1 MGVDIPA
8 LVLLTEAKGMPL
20 EQLIQM
26 IEAAILTSYSE
37 TPEANRYA
45 RVQLDRET
53 GDIAIYVPTFN
64 ELGERVS
71 EDVLEVEGFDRM
83 ATSTARQTI
92 KMQMRATNDAEI
104 VGEFTA
110 SVGDVISGI
119 IQQGRDP
126 KMIHVNL
133 GRIEG
138 KIPPQDQVPGEV
150 YTHGERIKCF
160 VVEVKQGLKG
170 PEIML
175 SRSHP
180 GLVKQLFALEV
191 PEVKDGIV
199 EIMGVSREAGHRT
212 KIAVKSHRAGVSPK
226 GSLIGP
232 LGARSRAV
240 MDELNGEKI
249 DIVDYDEDPA
259 QTLNRI
265 RSLSQQEI
273 VAVLLGL
280 DLIGKDL
287 PEDREDLK
295 GDIEDLRTKLGSEIA
310 RIVDASP
317 AQDSQINSLISQAF
331 ARKRRLA
338 ITYYSPTDDQVS
350 IREITPL
357 QLTTSENRDFLIAFC
372 ESAGGQRTFRVDR
385 IQSATLLESPASEIP
400 TSSANDIRTVA
411 TVKISENI
419 RRCRESLG
427 AFVSGDGPT
436 VQVSTYSYGWLS
448 RTVMSAAGAMEV
460 TSSAKIRE
468 GIAILAGKALDLYR

>member
-8 LVLLTEAKGMPL
+8 LVLLTDAKGMPL

-26 IEAAILTSYSE
+26 IEAEILTAYTE
-37 TPEANRYA
+37 TPEPNRYA

-53 GDIAIYVPTFN
+53 GDIAIYVPAFN

-71 EDVLEVEGFDRM
+71 EDVLEVEGFDRI
-83 ATSTARQTI
+83 ATSTARKTI

-126 KMIHVNL
+126 KMIQVNL

-138 KIPPQDQVPGEV
+138 KIPPQEQVPGEV

-160 VVEVKQGLKG
+160 VVEVKQGIKG

-212 KIAVKSHRAGVSPK
+212 KIAVRSHRAGVSPK

-240 MDELNGEKI
+240 MDELKGEKI
-249 DIVDYDEDPA
+249 DIVDYDEDPVKYVA
-259 QTLNRI
+259 HALAPAKVSSVTIVDELS
-265 RSLSQQEI
+265 RSAKVVVPDYQLSL
-273 VAVLLGL
+273 A
-280 DLIGKDL
+280 IGKD
-287 PEDREDLK
+287 
-295 GDIEDLRTKLGSEIA
+295 GQNA
-310 RIVDASP
+310 
-317 AQDSQINSLISQAF
+317 
-331 ARKRRLA
+331 RLA
-338 ITYYSPTDDQVS
+338 ARLTGWRIDIHPDTPAPT
-350 IREITPL
+350 
-357 QLTTSENRDFLIAFC
+357 A
-372 ESAGGQRTFRVDR
+372 
-385 IQSATLLESPASEIP
+385 
-400 TSSANDIRTVA
+400 
-411 TVKISENI
+411 
-419 RRCRESLG
+419 
-427 AFVSGDGPT
+427 
-436 VQVSTYSYGWLS
+436 
-448 RTVMSAAGAMEV
+448 
-460 TSSAKIRE
+460 
-468 GIAILAGKALDLYR
+468 

>member
-1 MGVDIPA
+1 MGVDISA
-8 LVLLTEAKGMPL
+8 LVQLTEAKGMPL

-26 IEAAILTSYSE
+26 IEAAILTAYTE
-37 TPEANRYA
+37 TPEPNRYA

-53 GDIAIYVPTFN
+53 GDIQIFVPTFN

-92 KMQMRATNDAEI
+92 KQQMRATNDAEI
-104 VGEFTA
+104 VGEFTT

-138 KIPPQDQVPGEV
+138 KIPPQEQVPGEV

-191 PEVKDGIV
+191 PEIKDGIV

-212 KIAVKSHRAGVSPK
+212 KIAVRSLRAGVSPK

-249 DIVDYDEDPA
+249 DIVDFDEDPA
-259 QTLNRI
+259 KYVAHALAPAKVSSVTIVDELS
-265 RSLSQQEI
+265 RSAKVVVPDYQLSL
-273 VAVLLGL
+273 A
-280 DLIGKDL
+280 IGKD
-287 PEDREDLK
+287 
-295 GDIEDLRTKLGSEIA
+295 GQNA
-310 RIVDASP
+310 
-317 AQDSQINSLISQAF
+317 
-331 ARKRRLA
+331 RLA
-338 ITYYSPTDDQVS
+338 ARLTGWRIDIHPDTPAPT
-350 IREITPL
+350 
-357 QLTTSENRDFLIAFC
+357 A
-372 ESAGGQRTFRVDR
+372 
-385 IQSATLLESPASEIP
+385 
-400 TSSANDIRTVA
+400 
-411 TVKISENI
+411 
-419 RRCRESLG
+419 
-427 AFVSGDGPT
+427 
-436 VQVSTYSYGWLS
+436 
-448 RTVMSAAGAMEV
+448 
-460 TSSAKIRE
+460 
-468 GIAILAGKALDLYR
+468 

>member
-8 LVLLTEAKGMPL
+8 LVLLTDAKGMPL

-26 IEAAILTSYSE
+26 IEAEILTAYTE
-37 TPEANRYA
+37 TPEPNRYA
-45 RVQLDRET
+45 RVQLNRET
-53 GDIAIYVPTFN
+53 GDIAIYVPAFN

-71 EDVLEVEGFDRM
+71 EDILEVEGFDRI
-83 ATSTARQTI
+83 ATSTARKTI

-138 KIPPQDQVPGEV
+138 KIPPQEQVPGEV

-212 KIAVKSHRAGVSPK
+212 KIAVRSHRAGVSPK

-240 MDELNGEKI
+240 MDELKGEKI
-249 DIVDYDEDPA
+249 DIVDYDEDPVKYVA
-259 QTLNRI
+259 HALAPAKVSSVTIVDELS
-265 RSLSQQEI
+265 RSAKVVVPDYQLSL
-273 VAVLLGL
+273 A
-280 DLIGKDL
+280 IGKD
-287 PEDREDLK
+287 
-295 GDIEDLRTKLGSEIA
+295 GQNA
-310 RIVDASP
+310 
-317 AQDSQINSLISQAF
+317 
-331 ARKRRLA
+331 RLA
-338 ITYYSPTDDQVS
+338 ARLTGWRIDIHPDTPAPT
-350 IREITPL
+350 
-357 QLTTSENRDFLIAFC
+357 A
-372 ESAGGQRTFRVDR
+372 
-385 IQSATLLESPASEIP
+385 
-400 TSSANDIRTVA
+400 
-411 TVKISENI
+411 
-419 RRCRESLG
+419 
-427 AFVSGDGPT
+427 
-436 VQVSTYSYGWLS
+436 
-448 RTVMSAAGAMEV
+448 
-460 TSSAKIRE
+460 
-468 GIAILAGKALDLYR
+468 

>member
-8 LVLLTEAKGMPL
+8 LVLLTDAKGMPL

-138 KIPPQDQVPGEV
+138 KIPPQEQVPGEV

-259 QTLNRI
+259 KYVAHALAPAKVSSVTIVDELS
-265 RSLSQQEI
+265 RSAKVIVPDYQLSL
-273 VAVLLGL
+273 A
-280 DLIGKDL
+280 IGKD
-287 PEDREDLK
+287 
-295 GDIEDLRTKLGSEIA
+295 GQNA
-310 RIVDASP
+310 
-317 AQDSQINSLISQAF
+317 
-331 ARKRRLA
+331 RLA
-338 ITYYSPTDDQVS
+338 ARLTGWRIDIHPD
-350 IREITPL
+350 TPL
-357 QLTTSENRDFLIAFC
+357 
-372 ESAGGQRTFRVDR
+372 
-385 IQSATLLESPASEIP
+385 P
-400 TSSANDIRTVA
+400 TA
-411 TVKISENI
+411 
-419 RRCRESLG
+419 
-427 AFVSGDGPT
+427 
-436 VQVSTYSYGWLS
+436 
-448 RTVMSAAGAMEV
+448 
-460 TSSAKIRE
+460 
-468 GIAILAGKALDLYR
+468 

>member
-1 MGVDIPA
+1 MGVDISA
-8 LVLLTEAKGMPL
+8 LVQLTEAKGMPL

-26 IEAAILTSYSE
+26 IEAAVLTAYTE
-37 TPEANRYA
+37 TPEPNRYA

-53 GDIAIYVPTFN
+53 GDIQIFVPTFN

-92 KMQMRATNDAEI
+92 KQQMRATNDAEI
-104 VGEFTA
+104 VGEFTT

-138 KIPPQDQVPGEV
+138 KIPPQEQVPGEV

-191 PEVKDGIV
+191 PEIKDGIV

-212 KIAVKSHRAGVSPK
+212 KIAVRSLRAGVSPK

-259 QTLNRI
+259 KYVAHALAPAKVTSVTVVDELS
-265 RSLSQQEI
+265 RSAKIVVPDYQLSL
-273 VAVLLGL
+273 A
-280 DLIGKDL
+280 IGKD
-287 PEDREDLK
+287 
-295 GDIEDLRTKLGSEIA
+295 GQNA
-310 RIVDASP
+310 
-317 AQDSQINSLISQAF
+317 
-331 ARKRRLA
+331 RLA
-338 ITYYSPTDDQVS
+338 ARLTGWRIDIHPDTPAPT
-350 IREITPL
+350 
-357 QLTTSENRDFLIAFC
+357 A
-372 ESAGGQRTFRVDR
+372 
-385 IQSATLLESPASEIP
+385 
-400 TSSANDIRTVA
+400 
-411 TVKISENI
+411 
-419 RRCRESLG
+419 
-427 AFVSGDGPT
+427 
-436 VQVSTYSYGWLS
+436 
-448 RTVMSAAGAMEV
+448 
-460 TSSAKIRE
+460 
-468 GIAILAGKALDLYR
+468 

>member
-1 MGVDIPA
+1 MGVDISA
-8 LVLLTEAKGMPL
+8 LVQLTEAKGMPL

-26 IEAAILTSYSE
+26 IEAAVLTAYTE
-37 TPEANRYA
+37 TPEPNRYA

-53 GDIAIYVPTFN
+53 GDIQIFVPTFN

-92 KMQMRATNDAEI
+92 KQQMRATNDAEI
-104 VGEFTA
+104 VGEFTT

-138 KIPPQDQVPGEV
+138 KIPPQEQVPGEV

-191 PEVKDGIV
+191 PEIKDGIV

-212 KIAVKSHRAGVSPK
+212 KIAVRSLRAGVSPK

-249 DIVDYDEDPA
+249 DIVDFDEDPA
-259 QTLNRI
+259 KYVAHALAPAKVTSVIVVDELS
-265 RSLSQQEI
+265 RSAKVVVPDYQLSL
-273 VAVLLGL
+273 A
-280 DLIGKDL
+280 IGKD
-287 PEDREDLK
+287 
-295 GDIEDLRTKLGSEIA
+295 GQNA
-310 RIVDASP
+310 
-317 AQDSQINSLISQAF
+317 
-331 ARKRRLA
+331 RLA
-338 ITYYSPTDDQVS
+338 ARLTGWRIDIHPDTPAPT
-350 IREITPL
+350 
-357 QLTTSENRDFLIAFC
+357 A
-372 ESAGGQRTFRVDR
+372 
-385 IQSATLLESPASEIP
+385 
-400 TSSANDIRTVA
+400 
-411 TVKISENI
+411 
-419 RRCRESLG
+419 
-427 AFVSGDGPT
+427 
-436 VQVSTYSYGWLS
+436 
-448 RTVMSAAGAMEV
+448 
-460 TSSAKIRE
+460 
-468 GIAILAGKALDLYR
+468 

>member
-1 MGVDIPA
+1 MNKGQVDVDA
-8 LVLLTEAKGMPL
+8 LIALATHKQMPL
-20 EQLIQM
+20 EDLITE
-26 IEAAILTSYSE
+26 IEAGVLTAYYE
-37 TPEANRYA
+37 TDAPKRQA
-45 RVQLDRET
+45 RASIDRET
-53 GDIAIYVPTFN
+53 GEIVIWVPTFN
-64 ELGERVS
+64 ELGERIS
-71 EDVLEVEGFDRM
+71 EDRDEPEGFART
-83 ATSTARQTI
+83 ATSTVRQVI
-92 KMQMRATNDAEI
+92 KLKMRANNDAEI

-138 KIPPQDQVPGEV
+138 KIPPQEQVPGEV

-259 QTLNRI
+259 KYVAHALAPAKVSSVTIVDELS
-265 RSLSQQEI
+265 RSAKVIVPDYQLSL
-273 VAVLLGL
+273 A
-280 DLIGKDL
+280 IGKD
-287 PEDREDLK
+287 
-295 GDIEDLRTKLGSEIA
+295 GQNA
-310 RIVDASP
+310 
-317 AQDSQINSLISQAF
+317 
-331 ARKRRLA
+331 RLA
-338 ITYYSPTDDQVS
+338 ARLTGWRIDIHPD
-350 IREITPL
+350 TPL
-357 QLTTSENRDFLIAFC
+357 
-372 ESAGGQRTFRVDR
+372 
-385 IQSATLLESPASEIP
+385 P
-400 TSSANDIRTVA
+400 TA
-411 TVKISENI
+411 
-419 RRCRESLG
+419 
-427 AFVSGDGPT
+427 
-436 VQVSTYSYGWLS
+436 
-448 RTVMSAAGAMEV
+448 
-460 TSSAKIRE
+460 
-468 GIAILAGKALDLYR
+468 

>member
-8 LVLLTEAKGMPL
+8 LVLLTDAKGMPL

-26 IEAAILTSYSE
+26 IEAAILTSYAE

-138 KIPPQDQVPGEV
+138 KIPPQEQVPGEV

-160 VVEVKQGLKG
+160 VFEVKQGLKG

-259 QTLNRI
+259 KYVAHALAPAKVSSVTIVDELS
-265 RSLSQQEI
+265 RSAKVIVPDYQLSL
-273 VAVLLGL
+273 A
-280 DLIGKDL
+280 IGKD
-287 PEDREDLK
+287 
-295 GDIEDLRTKLGSEIA
+295 GQNA
-310 RIVDASP
+310 
-317 AQDSQINSLISQAF
+317 
-331 ARKRRLA
+331 RLA
-338 ITYYSPTDDQVS
+338 ARLTGWRIDIHPD
-350 IREITPL
+350 TPL
-357 QLTTSENRDFLIAFC
+357 
-372 ESAGGQRTFRVDR
+372 
-385 IQSATLLESPASEIP
+385 P
-400 TSSANDIRTVA
+400 TA
-411 TVKISENI
+411 
-419 RRCRESLG
+419 
-427 AFVSGDGPT
+427 
-436 VQVSTYSYGWLS
+436 
-448 RTVMSAAGAMEV
+448 
-460 TSSAKIRE
+460 
-468 GIAILAGKALDLYR
+468 

>member
-8 LVLLTEAKGMPL
+8 LVLLTDAKGMPL

-26 IEAAILTSYSE
+26 IEAAILTAYAE
-37 TPEANRYA
+37 TPEANRYG

-138 KIPPQDQVPGEV
+138 KIPPQEQVPGEV

-249 DIVDYDEDPA
+249 DIVDFDEDPA
-259 QTLNRI
+259 KYVAHALAPAKVSSVTIVDELS
-265 RSLSQQEI
+265 RSAKVIVPDYQLSL
-273 VAVLLGL
+273 A
-280 DLIGKDL
+280 IGKD
-287 PEDREDLK
+287 
-295 GDIEDLRTKLGSEIA
+295 GQNA
-310 RIVDASP
+310 
-317 AQDSQINSLISQAF
+317 
-331 ARKRRLA
+331 RLA
-338 ITYYSPTDDQVS
+338 ARLTGWRIDIHPD
-350 IREITPL
+350 TPL
-357 QLTTSENRDFLIAFC
+357 
-372 ESAGGQRTFRVDR
+372 
-385 IQSATLLESPASEIP
+385 P
-400 TSSANDIRTVA
+400 TA
-411 TVKISENI
+411 
-419 RRCRESLG
+419 
-427 AFVSGDGPT
+427 
-436 VQVSTYSYGWLS
+436 
-448 RTVMSAAGAMEV
+448 
-460 TSSAKIRE
+460 
-468 GIAILAGKALDLYR
+468 

>member
-1 MGVDIPA
+1 MGVDISA
-8 LVLLTEAKGMPL
+8 LVQLTEAKGMPL
-20 EQLIQM
+20 GQLIQM
-26 IEAAILTSYSE
+26 IEAAVLTAYTE
-37 TPEANRYA
+37 TPEPNRYA

-53 GDIAIYVPTFN
+53 GDIQIFVPTFN

-71 EDVLEVEGFDRM
+71 EDVLEVEGFDRI

-92 KMQMRATNDAEI
+92 KQQMRATNDAEI
-104 VGEFTA
+104 VGEFTT

-138 KIPPQDQVPGEV
+138 RIPPQEQVPGEV

-191 PEVKDGIV
+191 PEIKDGIV

-212 KIAVKSHRAGVSPK
+212 KIAVRSHRAGVSPK

-259 QTLNRI
+259 KYVAHALAPAKVSSVTVVDELS
-265 RSLSQQEI
+265 RSAKVVVPDYQLSL
-273 VAVLLGL
+273 A
-280 DLIGKDL
+280 IGKD
-287 PEDREDLK
+287 
-295 GDIEDLRTKLGSEIA
+295 GQNA
-310 RIVDASP
+310 
-317 AQDSQINSLISQAF
+317 
-331 ARKRRLA
+331 RLA
-338 ITYYSPTDDQVS
+338 ARLTGWRIDIHPDTPAPT
-350 IREITPL
+350 
-357 QLTTSENRDFLIAFC
+357 A
-372 ESAGGQRTFRVDR
+372 
-385 IQSATLLESPASEIP
+385 
-400 TSSANDIRTVA
+400 
-411 TVKISENI
+411 
-419 RRCRESLG
+419 
-427 AFVSGDGPT
+427 
-436 VQVSTYSYGWLS
+436 
-448 RTVMSAAGAMEV
+448 
-460 TSSAKIRE
+460 
-468 GIAILAGKALDLYR
+468 

>member
-8 LVLLTEAKGMPL
+8 LVQLTEAKGMPL

-26 IEAAILTSYSE
+26 IEAAVLTAYTE
-37 TPEANRYA
+37 TPEPNRYA

-53 GDIAIYVPTFN
+53 GDIQIFVPTFN
-64 ELGERVS
+64 ELGERIS

-92 KMQMRATNDAEI
+92 KQQMRATNDAEI
-104 VGEFTA
+104 VGEFTT

-138 KIPPQDQVPGEV
+138 RIPPQEQVPGEV

-212 KIAVKSHRAGVSPK
+212 KIAVRSHRAGVSPK

-232 LGARSRAV
+232 MGARSRAV

-259 QTLNRI
+259 KFVAHALAPAKVSSVTIVDELS
-265 RSLSQQEI
+265 RSAKGVVPDYQL
-273 VAVLLGL
+273 ALA
-280 DLIGKDL
+280 IGKD
-287 PEDREDLK
+287 
-295 GDIEDLRTKLGSEIA
+295 GQNA
-310 RIVDASP
+310 
-317 AQDSQINSLISQAF
+317 
-331 ARKRRLA
+331 RLA
-338 ITYYSPTDDQVS
+338 ARLTGWRIDIHPD
-350 IREITPL
+350 TPA
-357 QLTTSENRDFLIAFC
+357 TTA
-372 ESAGGQRTFRVDR
+372 
-385 IQSATLLESPASEIP
+385 
-400 TSSANDIRTVA
+400 
-411 TVKISENI
+411 
-419 RRCRESLG
+419 
-427 AFVSGDGPT
+427 
-436 VQVSTYSYGWLS
+436 
-448 RTVMSAAGAMEV
+448 
-460 TSSAKIRE
+460 
-468 GIAILAGKALDLYR
+468 

>member
-8 LVLLTEAKGMPL
+8 LVLLTDAKGMPL

-26 IEAAILTSYSE
+26 IEAAILTSYAE

-138 KIPPQDQVPGEV
+138 KIPPQEHVPGEV
-150 YTHGERIKCF
+150 YTHGVRIKCF

-259 QTLNRI
+259 KYVAHALAPAKVSSVTIVDELS
-265 RSLSQQEI
+265 RSAKVIVPDYQLSL
-273 VAVLLGL
+273 A
-280 DLIGKDL
+280 IGKD
-287 PEDREDLK
+287 
-295 GDIEDLRTKLGSEIA
+295 GQNA
-310 RIVDASP
+310 
-317 AQDSQINSLISQAF
+317 
-331 ARKRRLA
+331 RLA
-338 ITYYSPTDDQVS
+338 ARLTGWRIDIHPD
-350 IREITPL
+350 TPL
-357 QLTTSENRDFLIAFC
+357 
-372 ESAGGQRTFRVDR
+372 
-385 IQSATLLESPASEIP
+385 P
-400 TSSANDIRTVA
+400 TA
-411 TVKISENI
+411 
-419 RRCRESLG
+419 
-427 AFVSGDGPT
+427 
-436 VQVSTYSYGWLS
+436 
-448 RTVMSAAGAMEV
+448 
-460 TSSAKIRE
+460 
-468 GIAILAGKALDLYR
+468 

>member
-8 LVLLTEAKGMPL
+8 LVLLTDAKGMPL

-26 IEAAILTSYSE
+26 IEAEILAAYTE
-37 TPEANRYA
+37 TPEPNRYA

-53 GDIAIYVPTFN
+53 GDIALYVPAFN

-71 EDVLEVEGFDRM
+71 EDILEVEGFDRM
-83 ATSTARQTI
+83 ATSTARKTI

-138 KIPPQDQVPGEV
+138 KIPPQEQVPGEA
-150 YTHGERIKCF
+150 YTHGVRIKCF

-180 GLVKQLFALEV
+180 GIVKQLFALEV

-232 LGARSRAV
+232 LGSRSRAV

-249 DIVDYDEDPA
+249 DIVDYDEDPVKYVA
-259 QTLNRI
+259 HALAPAKVSSVTIVDELS
-265 RSLSQQEI
+265 RSAKVIVPDYQLSL
-273 VAVLLGL
+273 A
-280 DLIGKDL
+280 IGKD
-287 PEDREDLK
+287 
-295 GDIEDLRTKLGSEIA
+295 GQNA
-310 RIVDASP
+310 
-317 AQDSQINSLISQAF
+317 
-331 ARKRRLA
+331 RLA
-338 ITYYSPTDDQVS
+338 ARLTGWRIDIHPDTPAPT
-350 IREITPL
+350 
-357 QLTTSENRDFLIAFC
+357 A
-372 ESAGGQRTFRVDR
+372 
-385 IQSATLLESPASEIP
+385 
-400 TSSANDIRTVA
+400 
-411 TVKISENI
+411 
-419 RRCRESLG
+419 
-427 AFVSGDGPT
+427 
-436 VQVSTYSYGWLS
+436 
-448 RTVMSAAGAMEV
+448 
-460 TSSAKIRE
+460 
-468 GIAILAGKALDLYR
+468 